1 MSVEKNFRIPA
12 AEIKTVVWNFRYCF
26 ATGRIT
32 VDGMKVGYMYRESPQ
47 DRNDSG
53 WNFLAGDE
61 SDEYLDNP
69 DNLAIYEVNTI
80 ANYDPAIVEVL
91 ETRSPCAFER
101 DGSTGKFV
109 SVPPPD
115 PKILK

>member
-26 ATGRIT
+26 ATDRIT

-53 WNFLAGDE
+53 W
-61 SDEYLDNP
+61 
-69 DNLAIYEVNTI
+69 
-80 ANYDPAIVEVL
+80 
-91 ETRSPCAFER
+91 
-101 DGSTGKFV
+101 
-109 SVPPPD
+109 
-115 PKILK
+115 PK